1 MWKGPKLEQFVKNCS
16 PWERFTLEKLW
27 RSISSGRNPTLE
39 QVRSVRSP
47 PSEEEDAAEKMCDKL
62 TAAPIPCAPAPLTGR
77 SDRTREQQKEGK
89 YRIKKV

>member
-1 MWKGPKLEQFVKNCS
+1 MKNCS

-27 RSISSGRNPTLE
+27 RSISSGKNPTLE

-62 TAAPIPCAPAPLTGR
+62 TAAIPCVPAPLTGR
-77 SDRTREQQKEGK
+77 RDTTQEQQKEGK
-89 YRIKKV
+89 YRIKRV